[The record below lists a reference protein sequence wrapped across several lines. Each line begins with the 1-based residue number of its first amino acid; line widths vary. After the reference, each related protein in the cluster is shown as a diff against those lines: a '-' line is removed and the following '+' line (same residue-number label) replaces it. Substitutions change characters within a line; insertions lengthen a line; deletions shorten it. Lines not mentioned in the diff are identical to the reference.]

1 MREKH
6 AAPAI
11 FQEII
16 WEGEMC
22 LESFVSH
29 HSKIIRLFHLK
40 LLNLNIMYF
49 IQTINKTYNILVI
62 QIIQVVRCLST
73 SPNEGSQCKNISRI

>member
-16 WEGEMC
+16 WEGEMF

-29 HSKIIRLFHLK
+29 YSKIILLFHLK
-40 LLNLNIMYF
+40 LLNFNIIYF
-49 IQTINKTYNILVI
+49 IQTVN
-62 QIIQVVRCLST
+62 
-73 SPNEGSQCKNISRI
+73 KNI